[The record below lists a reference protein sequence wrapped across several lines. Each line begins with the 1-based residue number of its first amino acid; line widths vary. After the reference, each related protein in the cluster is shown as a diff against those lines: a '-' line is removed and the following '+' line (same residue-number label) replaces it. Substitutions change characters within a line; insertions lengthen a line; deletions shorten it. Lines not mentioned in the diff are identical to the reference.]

1 MHLLRLHFAVAL
13 SGFRRYATYRVATAA
28 GVFTNTVFGFIL
40 AYTFLALWHERPH
53 LGGYDQSQA
62 LTFVWTGQ
70 ALLAAAALMGGGF
83 QDEFQERIRNGDVAI
98 DLYRPVDLQTWWL
111 AADLGRAL
119 FQLLGRGVLPLALGS
134 LVFDLA
140 LPASPGTWLCFLAA
154 VLLAIVVSFAV
165 RYLFALCG
173 FWLLD
178 ATGLG
183 ALSGLLSVF
192 FSGMLLPLS
201 VFPGGF
207 GDVARLLPWAAMLQ
221 VPADVL
227 LGTHPGGAAAG
238 LAFQTGWAVVLL
250 AAGRLLQAVA
260 TRKVVVQGG

>member
-1 MHLLRLHFAVAL
+1 MRLLRLYFTVAA

-40 AYTFLALWHERPH
+40 TFTFIALWNERPQ

-83 QDEFQERIRNGDVAI
+83 QEEFHERIRNGDVAV
-98 DLYRPVDLQTWWL
+98 DLYRPVDLQLWWL
-111 AADLGRAL
+111 ASDLGRAA
-119 FQLLGRGVLPLALGS
+119 FQLLGRGIVPMTAGALA
-134 LVFDLA
+134 FDLA
-140 LPASPGTWLCFLAA
+140 LPVSPGVWLLFLVSAG
-154 VLLAIVVSFAV
+154 VGTVVSFAL

-183 ALSGLLSVF
+183 ALSVLLSVF
-192 FSGMLLPLS
+192 FSGMLLPLT
-201 VFPGGF
+201 VFPGALGEI
-207 GDVARLLPWAAMLQ
+207 VRWLPWAATLQ
-221 VPADVL
+221 VPTRCCWGCVR
-227 LGTHPGGAAAG
+227 
-238 LAFQTGWAVVLL
+238 
-250 AAGRLLQAVA
+250 AGR
-260 TRKVVVQGG
+260 R

>member
-1 MHLLRLHFAVAL
+1 MHLLRLNFAVAL

-40 AYTFLALWHERPH
+40 AYTFIALWHTRPH

-83 QDEFQERIRNGDVAI
+83 QDEFHERIRNGDVAI
-98 DLYRPVDLQTWWL
+98 DLYRPIDLQLWWL
-111 AADLGRAL
+111 ASDLGRAA
-119 FQLLGRGVLPLALGS
+119 FQLLGRGVVPLAVGALA
-134 LVFDLA
+134 FDLA
-140 LPASPGTWLCFLAA
+140 LPASPLRWLLFLPS
-154 VLLAIVVSFAV
+154 VLLAVVVSFAL

-178 ATGLG
+178 ATGLN
-183 ALSGLLSVF
+183 ALSSLLSLF
-192 FSGMLLPLS
+192 FSGMVLPLT
-201 VFPGGF
+201 VFPGALGE
-207 GDVARLLPWAAMLQ
+207 VARLLPWSATLQ

-227 LGTHPGGAAAG
+227 MGTQPGSAAAG
-238 LAFQTGWAVVLL
+238 LAFQAGWALVLL
-250 AAGRLLQAVA
+250 TAGRLLQTVA